1 MKRVLLLLMLF
12 LGLCQTSYAYQNT
25 YAVVIGIADYENL
38 SRRDGDLR
46 YTVNDA
52 TKFYEFL
59 KSKKG
64 GSVPEKNILLLLN
77 SQATKEEIVNK
88 SKELFSRAGV
98 NDRVIFYY
106 SGHGWKE
113 CFMPYDVTKRGRNML
128 YFDEVKEIFRCA
140 KCSTKLLFADACFA
154 GTMKESI
161 MKKSAK
167 RNDKKH
173 YDMDNVNIA
182 VMMSCKA
189 DETSL
194 EMGSLKQGVF
204 TYYLVE
210 GLGGE
215 ANKDGNKYITIQEL
229 FYYMYH
235 KVQDKAAQRKNK
247 QTPELFGKFD
257 LRLIVANVDVPEETA
272 APAEE
277 PENNNTMMIIIIAA
291 ILAIITTAV
300 ILIIKKKRKQ
310 QKLTL

>member
-1 MKRVLLLLMLF
+1 MKDIKRVLFILILF
-12 LGLCQTSYAYQNT
+12 MGLYQTSYSYQNT
-25 YAVVIGIADYENL
+25 YAVVIGVADYENL

-52 TKFYEFL
+52 MKFYEFL

-64 GSVPEKNILLLLN
+64 GSVPEKNIVLLIN
-77 SQATKEEIVNK
+77 SQATKDEIIDK
-88 SKELFSRAGV
+88 SKELFSRANI
-98 NDRVIFYY
+98 NDRVILYY

-113 CFMPYDVTKRGRNML
+113 CFMPYDVTKKGKNML
-128 YFDEVKEIFRCA
+128 FFDEVKEIFRCA
-140 KCSTKLLFADACFA
+140 QCSTKLLFADACFA

-167 RNDKKH
+167 RNNKKH

-215 ANKDGNKYITIQEL
+215 ANKDGNNYITIQEL

-235 KVQDKAAQRKNK
+235 KVQDKAAQRNNK

-257 LRLIVANVDVPEETA
+257 LRLIVANVDVPEETS
-272 APAEE
+272 APVEDSE
-277 PENNNTMMIIIIAA
+277 KNYTFMIVIIAA
-291 ILAIITTAV
+291 ILCLITAV
-300 ILIIKKKRKQ
+300 IILLIKKSRKQ
-310 QKLTL
+310 

>member
-1 MKRVLLLLMLF
+1 MKRILLLSV
-12 LGLCQTSYAYQNT
+12 LCMALCKASYSYQKT
-25 YAVVIGIADYENL
+25 YAVIIGIADYENL
-38 SRRDGDLR
+38 KSSDDLR

-52 TKFYEFL
+52 MKFYEFL

-64 GSVPEKNILLLLN
+64 GSIPETNIVLLLG
-77 SQATKEEIVNK
+77 SQATKDNIVEK
-88 SKELFSRAGV
+88 SKELFEKAGV

-113 CFMPYDVTKRGRNML
+113 CFMPYDVTKKGNNML

-140 KCSTKLLFADACFA
+140 QCNTKLLFADACFA

-161 MKKSAK
+161 IKKSAK
-167 RNDKKH
+167 RNKKKNFN
-173 YDMDNVNIA
+173 MENVNIA

-204 TYYLVE
+204 TYYLME

-229 FYYMYH
+229 FYYIYQ
-235 KVQDKAAQRKNK
+235 KVQDKASQGRNK

-257 LRLIVANVDVPEETA
+257 LRLIVANVDVPEETQVKA
-272 APAEE
+272 VE
-277 PENNNTMMIIIIAA
+277 PEKNNTTAIIIIAA
-291 ILAIITTAV
+291 LFVIVTIAV
-300 ILIIKKKRKQ
+300 ILTIRKKKNHNKA
-310 QKLTL
+310 